1 MRAPHVPR
9 ADELID
15 KAFRRAARARRGK
28 PRRTPADRKRAE
40 EAFIMTASSILA
52 DNLKSLPRRF
62 PSLTAMHPLYREL
75 IDIHV
80 GVDDVRRALGSLDWA
95 AREIAALRKEA
106 LRELRQGREPNAVRR
121 KASGRMVS
129 VVRQVRGNLELLE
142 RTREFLDGLPELQDA
157 PTIVVAGFPNVGKSS
172 FVAAVSSA
180 TPEVAPYP
188 FTTKGITV
196 GHVEHEKG
204 RIQLVDIPGLLDRE
218 RMSTI
223 ERTAEAVLSCTGD
236 VVLFMVDSTET
247 CGYALSDQLALL
259 ERIRLTK
266 KPVLVAA
273 SKRDHPLF
281 RSVKEADIEVSV
293 HDQKSLHAA
302 IERLVEMMREEDSHP
317 SRTR

>member
-9 ADELID
+9 ADELIE

-28 PRRTPADRKRAE
+28 PRRTPAERKRAE

-80 GVDDVRRALGSLDWA
+80 GVDDVRRALGSLSWA

-106 LRELRQGREPNAVRR
+106 MGELRRGREPNAVRR

-129 VVRQVRGNLELLE
+129 VVRQVRKSLELLE
-142 RTREFLDGLPELQDA
+142 RTREFLDGLPELTDA
-157 PTIVVAGFPNVGKSS
+157 PTIVVAGTPNVGKSS

-188 FTTKGITV
+188 FTTRQMTV
-196 GHVEHEKG
+196 GHAVCEG
-204 RIQLVDIPGLLDRE
+204 IRIQLVDIPGLVDGE
-218 RMSTI
+218 SKI
-223 ERTAEAVLSCTGD
+223 ERTAEAVLSCAGD
-236 VVLFMVDSTET
+236 VVLFLVDSTET
-247 CGYALSDQLALL
+247 CGYPLSDQLALL
-259 ERIRLTK
+259 DALARRSE

-281 RSVKEADIEVSV
+281 RGVKEADIEVSV
-293 HDQKSLHAA
+293 HDQRSLEAA
-302 IERLVEMMREEDSHP
+302 LSMLVRMIGERGERAPPE
-317 SRTR
+317 